1 MTQVHVD
8 LTSTQPGQAFTTIRS
23 SI

>member
-8 LTSTQPGQAFTTIRS
+8 LTPTQPGQAFTTIRS
-23 SI
+23 TI